1 MQTEIATDHLVDIVV
16 ALEGA
21 GELLGLFCYL
31 VYEVVM
37 LRGEE
42 CALEVTCLPVGIE
55 LLFALTYAALDG
67 ASSLVADEDRGTV
80 GLEGCGAPGIAG
92 DLLREVVDDRLDML
106 AGA

>member
-1 MQTEIATDHLVDIVV
+1 MQTEIATDHLVDIIV

-42 CALEVTCLPVGIE
+42 RPLEVACLPVGVE

-67 ASSLVADEDRGTV
+67 ASALVADEDRGAV

-92 DLLREVVDDRLDML
+92 DLLREVVNDRLNVL
-106 AGA
+106 ASA

>member
-37 LRGEE
+37 LRRKE
-42 CALEVTCLPVGIE
+42 CSLEVACLPVGVE
-55 LLFALTYAALDG
+55 LLFALAYAALDG
-67 ASSLVADEDRGTV
+67 ASALVADEDRGAV
-80 GLEGCGAPGIAG
+80 GLEGCGAPGITRH
-92 DLLREVVDDRLDML
+92 LLREVVDDRLYML
-106 AGA
+106 ARA